1 MSEPT
6 ATRRTALAT
15 GAAALAALAG
25 CSGTDEGTPTGTGT
39 TTSTETT
46 TGRSTTTDEGTPDD
60 AESGLETV
68 VSIPGDPVPENLAF
82 AADGDL
88 LFGITAGEVR
98 RLAADRLTESG
109 LTLADT
115 EQVATLPQ
123 AIGVET
129 APDGTVYVAVP
140 ADGEQSGVWE
150 VPPGGEAQRLVGISG
165 FPNDLLFDADRDRLL
180 VTESNGGT
188 VYAVTTDGTRSVWLD
203 DDRLDTEGFGANG
216 LTRDADGTV
225 YVAATGTADGTGR
238 LLDVP
243 VASDGAAGAA
253 TMFHEGSGIVGADGI
268 TVRDGTVYVAAN
280 RQNRVVS
287 VTPDGSVATVSDD
300 DRLSFPSDVLF
311 GATDAM
317 QDSLFVCN
325 FANSAPSEAA
335 IFRTTV

>member
-25 CSGTDEGTPTGTGT
+25 CSGTDDGTPTGTDT
-39 TTSTETT
+39 TTDAG
-46 TGRSTTTDEGTPDD
+46 TGTDRSTAPDEGTPGDGG
-60 AESGLETV
+60 AALETV

-82 AADGDL
+82 TADGDL

-98 RLAADRLTESG
+98 RLAADRVTETG
-109 LTLADT
+109 LSLSDT
-115 EQVATLPQ
+115 ERIATLPQ

-150 VPPGGEAQRLVGISG
+150 IPPDGEARQLVGISG

-188 VYAVTTDGTRSVWLD
+188 VYAVATDGTRSTWLD

-216 LTRDADGTV
+216 LTRDDDGTV
-225 YVAATGTADGTGR
+225 YVAVTATADGTGR
-238 LLDVP
+238 LLEVP
-243 VASDGAAGAA
+243 VASDGTAEAA
-253 TMFHEGSGIVGADGI
+253 TTFHEGSGIVGADGI

-300 DRLSFPSDVLF
+300 DRLSFPSDVAF
-311 GATDAM
+311 GTTDATR
-317 QDSLFVCN
+317 DSLFVCN